1 MQANE
6 CMHALTHISL
16 WQMHAIMKCSRTGCM
31 NVIYITRQ
39 ISKKPGIH
47 LTIGVGYLTTIQQ
60 KLFGKLH

>member
-16 WQMHAIMKCSRTGCM
+16 WQMHAIMNFSRSGCM

-39 ISKKPGIH
+39 ISKKTRDTSDYRSRVFNNYSTKAI
-47 LTIGVGYLTTIQQ
+47 
-60 KLFGKLH
+60 